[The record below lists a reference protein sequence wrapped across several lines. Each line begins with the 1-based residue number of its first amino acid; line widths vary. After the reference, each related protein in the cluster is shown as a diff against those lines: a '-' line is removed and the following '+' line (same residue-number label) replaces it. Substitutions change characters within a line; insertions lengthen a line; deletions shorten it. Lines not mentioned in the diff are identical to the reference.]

1 MKKEEK
7 QEEDKLAFEPPEPG
21 YITEKEVF
29 EIPLTDERLG
39 KPWELRL
46 YATELVANKIGDQA
60 QVTSVKVK
68 KPRLVRRTLAKLR
81 KQEPCARLY
90 VTIKF

>member
-1 MKKEEK
+1 MS
-7 QEEDKLAFEPPEPG
+7 DKLAFEPPEPG
-21 YITEKEVF
+21 YITEKEIF

-46 YATELVANKIGDQA
+46 YAVELVRQKIGDEV
-60 QVTSVKVK
+60 QVTSLKVK
-68 KPRLVRRTLAKLR
+68 KPRLMRKTLAKIK
-81 KQEPCARLY
+81 KQEPSARLY